1 MSCLLDREI
10 LPCFWDFWK
19 RSREIQQQQIIQ
31 LYIKTK
37 WPKNGS
43 DFNRENQRG
52 RQPRDR
58 NRIDNQGAHKK
69 RVPDTERL
77 SINGL
82 KLRIPKKYLE
92 NQVSEDKE
100 FHANLPKL
108 EMFPTQ
114 DHNVENATWG
124 SLPFCLFKEI
134 INKTYD
140 EICHYRRNIF
150 KIPSGKIGKMFIE
163 ELTFWL

>member
-1 MSCLLDREI
+1 M
-10 LPCFWDFWK
+10 
-19 RSREIQQQQIIQ
+19 
-31 LYIKTK
+31 
-37 WPKNGS
+37 
-43 DFNRENQRG
+43 
-52 RQPRDR
+52 
-58 NRIDNQGAHKK
+58 
-69 RVPDTERL
+69 PDTERP

-92 NQVSEDKE
+92 NQVPEDKE

-163 ELTFWL
+163 ELTFWLQQFNSSTIFNSVALKVFMILPSLMLQKPSLRSKAKDHADCLRRRLELWRKGDIEFILKKSDIFKAN